1 MKQLARTIL
10 VLTLLAAPLAAQTPE
25 ATLDKAIE
33 AYDGVKTIRASF
45 TQTVTNPLTGTT
57 ASARGELVQQR
68 DRGQLSIRFT
78 DPAGDRIV
86 ADGRFVWLYLPS
98 TNPGQ
103 VIKMRPAEGASGTP
117 DITAQFLDTPKDR
130 YDVSDAGRGAVNG
143 RGARALLLVPKRGA
157 SVPFTKATIWVD
169 DADGF
174 VRQFEVQEPSGIVR
188 KVTITS
194 MQPNA
199 PVSASAFTFV
209 PPKGTRVF
217 DQSGR

>member
-1 MKQLARTIL
+1 MKSFALTSLCLA
-10 VLTLLAAPLAAQTPE
+10 LLAAPLAAQTPE

-57 ASARGELVQQR
+57 VNAKGDVVQQR

-86 ADGRFVWLYLPS
+86 ADGQFVWLYLPS

-103 VIKMRPAEGASGTP
+103 VIKMRATEGASGTP
-117 DITAQFLDTPKDR
+117 DVTAQFLDAPKGR
-130 YDVSDAGRGAVNG
+130 YDVSDAGRSTVNG

-157 SVPFTKATIWVD
+157 SVPFSKATIWVD

-174 VRQFEVQEPSGIVR
+174 VRQFEVHEPSGIIR

-194 MQPNA
+194 MQPNV
-199 PVSASAFTFV
+199 PVSSSSFSFV
-209 PPKGTRVF
+209 PPRGTRVF